1 VAARFFGRYEHSLD
15 VKGRLILP
23 SRYRAQFGP
32 QAYLSQYQDRCLALW
47 TPEEFE
53 KQMAEMERLQD
64 QGRTQRNLARIMA
77 SGSTDVE
84 IDRQGRL
91 AIPSYLRSFARL
103 ESGVLVIGA
112 LNRVELWNPA
122 EWESRVL
129 PAEAELTSESDDDSP
144 SAAAVSDASAMPEP

>member
-1 VAARFFGRYEHSLD
+1 MAARFFGRYEHSLD

-23 SRYRAQFGP
+23 SRFRALIGP
-32 QAYLSQYQDRCLALW
+32 QAYLSQFQDRCLALW

-77 SGSTDVE
+77 SGSTDVD

-91 AIPSYLRSFARL
+91 AIPLYLRDFARL

-112 LNRVELWNPA
+112 LNRVELWNPD
-122 EWESRVL
+122 EWALRVL
-129 PAEAELTSESDDDSP
+129 PAEAELTSETDEP
-144 SAAAVSDASAMPEP
+144 AAAGDSAVPEL

>member
-15 VKGRLILP
+15 VKGRVILP
-23 SRYRAQFGP
+23 SRFRSLIGP
-32 QAYLSQYQDRCLALW
+32 QAFLSQYQDRCLALW

-53 KQMAEMERLQD
+53 KQMAEMERLQS
-64 QGRTQRNLARIMA
+64 QGRLQRNLARIMA

-91 AIPSYLRSFARL
+91 AIPPYLREFAL
-103 ESGVLVIGA
+103 LDSGVLVIGA

-122 EWESRVL
+122 EWETRVL
-129 PAEAELTSESDDDSP
+129 PAEAELTSEFAESSVVAPVTDTQP
-144 SAAAVSDASAMPEP
+144 VPEQ